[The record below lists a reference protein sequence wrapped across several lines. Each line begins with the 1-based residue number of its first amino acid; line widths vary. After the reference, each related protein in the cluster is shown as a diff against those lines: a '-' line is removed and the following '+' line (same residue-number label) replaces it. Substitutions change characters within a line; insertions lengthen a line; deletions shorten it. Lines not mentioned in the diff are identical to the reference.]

1 MANQEYTESSSSE
14 EMNWISDWC
23 DEPCNRFFCEVPTAY
38 ILDEFNLYGLQQY
51 FDHTY
56 DAALSR
62 ILDEDDF
69 SEDAK
74 ISEDIIELNAQK
86 LYGMIHARFLT
97 TSQGLR
103 TLRYKV
109 KRKHYGTCPRVL
121 CPEQP
126 LIPCG
131 LTERFGK
138 DTVRLYCPRCEHI
151 YLVNHPSKGC
161 LNLTHLLPL
170 LIINTLYL
178 SLHFL
183 FPLRIRYGW
192 CVFWPSTSTFI
203 PPRLSR
209 VPPHEEAGYDPNISP
224 EARVC
229 PAHWYS
235 ATWGRRS
242 VGRGDDTGR

>member
-1 MANQEYTESSSSE
+1 MTVEYCWGKPVIFEEQYSIENKTHKILIWYTRFAKPEHNYVWFFCNSLLSLWCLFILIVVTMANQEYSESSSSE

-74 ISEDIIELNAQK
+74 ISEDVIELNAQK

-161 LNLTHLLPL
+161 LNLT
-170 LIINTLYL
+170 N
-178 SLHFL
+178 L
-183 FPLRIRYGW
+183 FSY
-192 CVFWPSTSTFI
+192 
-203 PPRLSR
+203 
-209 VPPHEEAGYDPNISP
+209 
-224 EARVC
+224 
-229 PAHWYS
+229 
-235 ATWGRRS
+235 
-242 VGRGDDTGR
+242 